1 MGNVGYID
9 DLSRFYAMLRPAP
22 APSALDRAAAGV
34 TLLIV
39 DDSLEN
45 LRFLAQTLTGQGYG
59 VRCARSGAMA
69 LMAVETTQP
78 DLILLDIRMPEMD
91 GYEVCQRLKADPS
104 TEAIPIIFLSALD
117 DAIDKVRA
125 FAVGAAD
132 YLTKPFQVEELLAR
146 VANQLTIRH
155 LQQQMAAQNQQLQQE
170 ICDRSQI
177 EASLQHVTARLATL
191 IEHLQVGVIL
201 ENLAGQVVM
210 VNQPCCSLFRLT
222 MPPIALVGASGQS
235 FVQDSVGLWGDP
247 VAFSNRIEALRAAA
261 QPVVAEEI
269 ALADGRTLERDYVPL
284 MGDRGLEGHLWQYR
298 DITARKQAEQILLS
312 NSQALNHFSQ
322 SLKQLHRLSLTQFDN
337 FDALLADYLNTG
349 CQVLGFTGGL
359 VGKVENADFVAQAMV
374 ACLPELGPEL
384 RCPLDDTVCS
394 LAIRQQQTVG
404 FTDLGSRPDLSRRP
418 LPRALRLKS
427 YLGTPIVV
435 EGEVYGSL
443 CFFDS
448 EARPQGFKQHEKEI
462 IELMAQSIG
471 KVISANRLEQQRQL
485 AKTRLQQSEE
495 RWQLAIQGSNAGIY
509 DLDFRHQTAFFSERY
524 RALLGYADQT
534 YDDEQLNDDDLRWE
548 SRIHPDDYDRVM
560 ATHHAYLVQ
569 RTLPTYEVE
578 YRLRC
583 RDQSYKWVISR
594 GQALWDAQG
603 QPIRLVGSTGDISEQ
618 HAALRERKRAEAA
631 LRQSEEKFRQL
642 AEYIDSVFWIYDLQ
656 PQRFSYVSPAYES
669 IWGRQREHLYAHPS
683 AWLAA
688 VHPDDR
694 DRVIRRLPHSQTPAA
709 LAYFSYDE
717 EFRIVRPQG
726 TSAWVRARAF
736 PIRNEQGEV
745 YRLVGVAEDLTQVKR
760 QEESLRLIVEGTA
773 AKTGRDF
780 FESLVR
786 YLADILQ
793 VRNAI
798 VTQRLPSDRAR
809 VRALAFWQDGQLG
822 DRVEYSLVGTP
833 CERVVANEVVYV
845 PQRVQALYPDD
856 TELTALQAISYLGI
870 PLVDAAGQVIG
881 HLAVIDDKPM
891 VEDHT
896 RELILRI
903 FAARAAAELERQQT
917 EDALRQARE
926 TADAANQAKSTFLA
940 NMSHELRTPL
950 NTIIGFAQL
959 ITRDCQLEAQAQD
972 YLAIISRSGE
982 HLLALINDVLEM
994 SKIEAG
1000 RISLHVTTFD
1010 LAYLLGSLEA
1020 MLTLQAEAKG
1030 LSLDFDCD
1038 PAIPA
1043 YVATD
1048 EGKLRQVLIN
1058 LLGNA
1063 IKFTQAGRVS
1073 LRVRSLQPVP
1083 PALAAAY
1090 PETNGALEFAVVD
1103 TGPGIAPEDISRLF
1117 EPFTQSAAGLQWS
1130 ATGPSQRGS
1139 GLGLPIS
1146 QQFVQLMG
1154 GELTLETQLNQG
1166 TTFTFVL
1173 PVQRVERSAVFPT
1186 SDAAPILGLA
1196 EGQLPWRLLV
1206 VEDHP
1211 ANRYLLVR
1219 LLTAAGFEV
1228 QAAPDGHAAVALAQ
1242 TWHPHLIWMDIRMP
1256 GLDGYAAT
1264 SQIKALAL
1272 DPAPVIIAL
1281 TASPFEEERAKILA
1295 AGCDDFVRK
1304 PFQMQGLLQKIAAY
1318 LPVRYR
1324 CAAVGSPEGPE
1335 VVNAADSQP
1344 DRAELRLWLQTMAAD
1359 WQQALGQAAIAGSD
1373 DRLIELLGQLLDAPV
1388 SVTQTLTNWAK
1399 NFEFDRILDCLHP
1412 EADGP
1417 SPPATEN
1424 D

>member
-1 MGNVGYID
+1 MV
-9 DLSRFYAMLRPAP
+9 RPAP
-22 APSALDRAAAGV
+22 ALFLPTPAAAGI
-34 TLLIV
+34 TLLVV

-45 LRFLAQTLTGQGYG
+45 LKFLAQILAEQGYR

-69 LMAVETTQP
+69 LVAVKTTQP

-91 GYEVCQRLKADPS
+91 GYAVCEQLKADPT
-104 TEAIPIIFLSALD
+104 TETIPVIFLSALD
-117 DAIDKVRA
+117 EALDKVKA
-125 FAVGAAD
+125 FTAGAAD

-155 LQQQMAAQNQQLQQE
+155 LQQQMAAQNRQLQQE
-170 ICDRSQI
+170 ICDRSQA
-177 EASLQHVTARLATL
+177 EASLQQVTARLATL

-210 VNQPCCSLFRLT
+210 VNQPCCDLFRWT
-222 MPPIALVGASGQS
+222 TPPDALVGANCQA
-235 FVQDSVGLWGDP
+235 FAQDSAGLWVDP
-247 VAFSNRIEALRAAA
+247 AAFNHRIEALRKA
-261 QPVVAEEI
+261 QRPVVAEEI

-284 MGDRGLEGHLWQYR
+284 GGDRGIEGHLWQYR

-322 SLKQLHRLSLTQFDN
+322 SLKQLHRLSLTQFDS
-337 FDALLADYLNTG
+337 FDALLNDYLDTG

-359 VGKVENADFVAQAMV
+359 VGKTEESDFVIQAVV
-374 ACLPELGPEL
+374 ARSPELALNL
-384 RCPLDDTVCS
+384 RCPLDDTFCS
-394 LAIRQQQTVG
+394 LAIRQQRTVN
-404 FTDLGSRPDLSRRP
+404 FTHIGSYPELRRHP
-418 LPRALRLKS
+418 LYLALRLES

-435 EGEVYGSL
+435 DGEVYGSL
-443 CFFDS
+443 CFFDRRP
-448 EARPQGFKQHEKEI
+448 RPQGFKQHEKEI

-471 KVISANRLEQQRQL
+471 KVISTNRLEEQRQR
-485 AKTRLQQSEE
+485 AKAKLQQSEE
-495 RWQLAIQGSNAGIY
+495 RWQLAVQGSNAGIY
-509 DLDFRHQTAFFSERY
+509 DLDFRTQTAFFSERY
-524 RALLGYADQT
+524 RELLGYGDST
-534 YDDEQLNDDDLRWE
+534 SGDGHLSDDDLRWE

-560 ATHHAYLVQ
+560 AIHHAYLIQ
-569 RTLPTYEVE
+569 RSLPTYEVE

-583 RDQSYKWVISR
+583 RDKSYKWVISR
-594 GQALWDAQG
+594 GQALWDERG

-656 PQRFSYVSPAYES
+656 PRRFSYVSPAYES
-669 IWGRQREHLYAHPS
+669 IWGQRREHLYAHPA
-683 AWLAA
+683 AWLVT

-694 DRVIRRLPHSQTPAA
+694 ERVARRLPRHQTPAA

-717 EFRIVRPQG
+717 EFRVVRPQG
-726 TSAWVRARAF
+726 PPAWVRVRAF
-736 PIRNEQGEV
+736 PIRNDQGEV

-798 VTQRLPSDRAR
+798 VTQRLKTDQHR
-809 VRALAFWQDGQLG
+809 VSALAFWQNGQLG
-822 DRVEYSLVGTP
+822 DRVEYDLVGTP
-833 CERVVANEVVYV
+833 CERVVAGEVIYV
-845 PQRVQALYPDD
+845 PQRVQALYPAD
-856 TELTALQAISYLGI
+856 TDLAELQATSFLGI
-870 PLVDAAGQVIG
+870 PLVDATSQVIG

-903 FAARAAAELERQQT
+903 FAARAAAELERQQA

-926 TADAANQAKSTFLA
+926 TADAANRAKSTFLA

-959 ITRDCQLEAQAQD
+959 ITRDCQIEAEAQD

-1010 LAYLLGSLEA
+1010 LSYLLASLEG
-1020 MLTLQAEAKG
+1020 MLILQAEAKG
-1030 LSLDFDCD
+1030 LSLRFDCD
-1038 PAIPA
+1038 PAMPTFI
-1043 YVATD
+1043 ATD

-1063 IKFTQAGRVS
+1063 IKFTREGQVR
-1073 LRVRSLQPVP
+1073 LRIRCQDPVP
-1083 PALAAAY
+1083 ATLGSAHLEA
-1090 PETNGALEFAVVD
+1090 NSALEFAVID
-1103 TGPGIAPEDISRLF
+1103 TGPGIAPEEMNRLF
-1117 EPFTQSAAGLQWS
+1117 EPFMQSAAGLQCS
-1130 ATGPSQRGS
+1130 ESDLGPSHQGS

-1154 GELTLETQLNQG
+1154 GELTLETELNQG
-1166 TTFTFVL
+1166 STFTFVL
-1173 PVQRVERSAVFPT
+1173 PIQRVERSAVFPT
-1186 SDAAPILGLA
+1186 PDTNPILGLA
-1196 EGQLPWRLLV
+1196 EGQPPWRLLV
-1206 VEDHP
+1206 VEDHA

-1219 LLTAAGFEV
+1219 LLASAGFEV
-1228 QAAPDGHAAVALAQ
+1228 QAASDGQEAVVLAQ
-1242 TWHPHLIWMDIRMP
+1242 TWQPHLIWMDIRMP
-1256 GLDGYAAT
+1256 GLDGYGAT
-1264 SQIKALAL
+1264 DQIRAL
-1272 DPAPVIIAL
+1272 DLDPSLVIIAL

-1304 PFQMQGLLQKIAAY
+1304 PFQMQALLQKIAAY

-1324 CAAVGSPEGPE
+1324 YAGSPDSVVCYPEGP
-1335 VVNAADSQP
+1335 AA
-1344 DRAELRLWLQTMAAD
+1344 AELARSQIQRSELRRWLQTRPPQ
-1359 WQQALGQAAIAGSD
+1359 WQQALAQAAIAGSD
-1373 DRLIELLGQLLDAPV
+1373 DRLVALLGQLSEAPASV
-1388 SVTQTLTNWAK
+1388 SQTLTGWARD
-1399 NFEFDRILDCLHP
+1399 FEFDRILDCLRP
-1412 EADGP
+1412 EVDGTAAGDNQDVERRDP
-1417 SPPATEN
+1417 
-1424 D
+1424 